1 MIETNPTFL
10 KSHLSTLL
18 SEKIPCGLS
27 LGRRATSDR
36 PFTLRS
42 PSPRTSR
49 IRLSVLHMANCLSR
63 PSSALEKWGMASPT
77 SRAAS
82 VSPPPSAPSLAFL
95 LAASSSCSLAF
106 LSSSSFALCRRV
118 LFQEVDIS
126 SL

>member
-27 LGRRATSDR
+27 LGRTASDL
-36 PFTLRS
+36 PFALRS

-118 LFQEVDIS
+118 LFHEVDIS